1 VLFVPG
7 GLMGWIYG
15 RWPRMKQVL
24 E

>member
-1 VLFVPG
+1 VLFLPG

-15 RWPRMKQVL
+15 RWPRLKRVL